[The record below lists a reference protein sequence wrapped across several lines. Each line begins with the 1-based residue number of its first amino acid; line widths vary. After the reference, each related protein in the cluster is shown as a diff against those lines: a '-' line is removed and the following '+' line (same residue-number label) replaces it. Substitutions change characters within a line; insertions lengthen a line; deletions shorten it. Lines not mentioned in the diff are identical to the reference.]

1 MEVPVPDAKKLLQS
15 WMEWERGE
23 VTPGRVMAN
32 LKTGGL
38 PLLLESL
45 VSGEGISDGGVL
57 PTEAPRAGGE
67 GRPKGKGQA
76 PAGT

>member
-1 MEVPVPDAKKLLQS
+1 MEIPAPDAEKLLQS

-45 VSGEGISDGGVL
+45 VSG
-57 PTEAPRAGGE
+57 AGSEVGE
-67 GRPKGKGQA
+67 GLPMGSAQASAEGRVTGKGQA